1 MPMKTHETIWGSTWN
16 FLRASTFTS
25 RLLPRPLQ
33 HPAVGYL
40 VAFLAQALAVIVMTL
55 LVYWFSPFRFVAA
68 PIMLVV
74 LVVALCWGL
83 GPALVATVVGASLPY
98 FSLPMTR
105 SEVVI
110 GVCLWLAVGV
120 IISLLAS
127 QTQRARLKG
136 EIAQQ
141 DIKEAMQ
148 RASQLETIFET
159 ITDALLVYD
168 TQGNVTLANQ
178 AASRLN
184 VHCHGQQGG
193 KDLLSQYQVRD
204 CEGVLLP
211 PERRPC
217 QRVLQ
222 GETLTG
228 TNAQE
233 VQVPFPD
240 ERVVELSVT
249 GAPIHDGYSQ
259 IKGATLLYRD
269 VTERRRLE
277 RRIQTTLEALLE
289 IADKL
294 VNLPEE
300 TERDVGASNK
310 GAQQLVELL
319 SRILGCERVSIIT
332 IEQETQALYSLAVV
346 GLPSEQEQL
355 WQQKQPHNSLS
366 ELLQDTS
373 IEAGLRSGEVLLLD
387 FTQLPLRERPNPYG
401 IQRMVLAPM
410 KVGDR
415 LIGMLALNH
424 AGTTHFYTPG
434 ELVLFKAAAQLTALF
449 IERERLLDERAQMQ
463 ARGLSLRE
471 TPQHWNEFIGIAGH
485 ELRTPL
491 TTMKASIEFAQRHLD
506 RVKKY
511 EVNLPPPVRDYFAT
525 LRSCLDRAERQANL
539 QSLLISDLLD
549 VSRLHGGYFK
559 LRSERCDLPT
569 LVREVVEDQRLLS
582 PTRSILLELS
592 VGEMMNV
599 LVDAN
604 RMRQVISNYL
614 SNALKYSDADKQVVV
629 RVERDDAHAYVLVH
643 DQGPGL
649 SEAEQQR
656 IWERFYRVPDVQI
669 KSGSSAGLGLGLYI
683 SRMIVEQLAG
693 TTGVRSTLGEG
704 STFWF
709 ALPLQKKD

>member
-1 MPMKTHETIWGSTWN
+1 MKTHETIWGSTWN

-228 TNAQE
+228 TTAQE

-549 VSRLHGGYFK
+549 VSRLDGGYFK

>member
-228 TNAQE
+228 TTAQE

-549 VSRLHGGYFK
+549 VSRLDGGYFK

-604 RMRQVISNYL
+604 RIHQVISNYI

>member
-1 MPMKTHETIWGSTWN
+1 MKTHETIWGSTWN

-604 RMRQVISNYL
+604 RMRQVISNYI

>member
-1 MPMKTHETIWGSTWN
+1 MKTHETIWGSTWN

-332 IEQETQALYSLAVV
+332 IEQET
-346 GLPSEQEQL
+346 
-355 WQQKQPHNSLS
+355 
-366 ELLQDTS
+366 
-373 IEAGLRSGEVLLLD
+373 
-387 FTQLPLRERPNPYG
+387 
-401 IQRMVLAPM
+401 
-410 KVGDR
+410 
-415 LIGMLALNH
+415 
-424 AGTTHFYTPG
+424 
-434 ELVLFKAAAQLTALF
+434 
-449 IERERLLDERAQMQ
+449 
-463 ARGLSLRE
+463 
-471 TPQHWNEFIGIAGH
+471 
-485 ELRTPL
+485 
-491 TTMKASIEFAQRHLD
+491 
-506 RVKKY
+506 
-511 EVNLPPPVRDYFAT
+511 
-525 LRSCLDRAERQANL
+525 
-539 QSLLISDLLD
+539 
-549 VSRLHGGYFK
+549 
-559 LRSERCDLPT
+559 
-569 LVREVVEDQRLLS
+569 
-582 PTRSILLELS
+582 
-592 VGEMMNV
+592 
-599 LVDAN
+599 
-604 RMRQVISNYL
+604 
-614 SNALKYSDADKQVVV
+614 
-629 RVERDDAHAYVLVH
+629 
-643 DQGPGL
+643 
-649 SEAEQQR
+649 
-656 IWERFYRVPDVQI
+656 
-669 KSGSSAGLGLGLYI
+669 
-683 SRMIVEQLAG
+683 
-693 TTGVRSTLGEG
+693 
-704 STFWF
+704 
-709 ALPLQKKD
+709 

>member
-110 GVCLWLAVGV
+110 GVCLWLAVGI

-300 TERDVGASNK
+300 TERDVGASNR

-604 RMRQVISNYL
+604 RMRQVISNYI

>member
-604 RMRQVISNYL
+604 RMRQVISNYI